1 MKYRIEMVILFLTV
15 TNTLVWG
22 LLFIYGTNNINIFSI
37 IALIASVIISFLV
50 YDKNEDKKHKPDEP
64 TPKNPIHS
72 ILSYTDTRLTKIR
85 HKYLILSILFSNVLF
100 AILNSYLI
108 MNKINIRSDENAES
122 IISIVKAL
130 NVTSIII
137 TQFGGFCIQ
146 GILIYLLAVIFGSD
160 KNLNSYLKIVG
171 FSYVGFLILTISSI
185 IVNTIFIQND
195 IPLSDF
201 KDTFEKSILYGWLGK
216 SGEYLVLILIS
227 LGIYNS
233 DKFSFPK
240 SIMLAT
246 VPTILLLALKLF
258 FTQLI

>member
-1 MKYRIEMVILFLTV
+1 MKYRIEMVILFLAL
-15 TNTLVWG
+15 TNSTIWS
-22 LLFIYGTNNINIFSI
+22 LLFIYGNTNINIFSI
-37 IALIASVIISFLV
+37 IALITSVTISFFV
-50 YDKNEDKKHKPDEP
+50 YDKYEDKKHKINVPP
-64 TPKNPIHS
+64 PKNLISS
-72 ILSYTDTRLTKIR
+72 ILSYTDMSLSKIR
-85 HKYLILSILFSNVLF
+85 HKYLILAILVSNVLF

-108 MNKINIRSDENAES
+108 MNKINTTSDENVES
-122 IISIVKAL
+122 VIRIVKAL

-146 GILIYLLAVIFGSD
+146 GILVYMLAVIFGSE

-171 FSYVGFLILTISSI
+171 VSYVGFLILTISSI
-185 IVNTIFIQND
+185 VVNTFFVQNN
-195 IPLSDF
+195 IPLLDF
-201 KDTFEKSILYGWLGK
+201 KATFEKSLLHGWLGK

-246 VPTILLLALKLF
+246 IPTILLLALKLF